1 MQDETGAF
9 SEVQLARLSASTAR
23 VHASYAKLLKQL
35 QRFISSPA
43 GYPFHRTVE
52 RQGRMVLPN
61 SVLLESSVSA
71 ITCLVINSLRED
83 EYGVVQ
89 KSIKDIMKS
98 LYDLELALNEYI
110 KSPQRH
116 WSDPQEPSG
125 AALAPI
131 RLVKDLVTDAIDRI
145 SADFA
150 AYLPTLHLAE
160 KVLER
165 ARQAVTEPDED
176 ISMTDTQLEMQEIA
190 AGYRESPLLRF
201 ANKREISE
209 SQNGVCKSR

>member
-1 MQDETGAF
+1 
-9 SEVQLARLSASTAR
+9 
-23 VHASYAKLLKQL
+23 
-35 QRFISSPA
+35 
-43 GYPFHRTVE
+43 
-52 RQGRMVLPN
+52 
-61 SVLLESSVSA
+61 
-71 ITCLVINSLRED
+71 
-83 EYGVVQ
+83 
-89 KSIKDIMKS
+89 
-98 LYDLELALNEYI
+98 
-110 KSPQRH
+110 
-116 WSDPQEPSG
+116 
-125 AALAPI
+125 
-131 RLVKDLVTDAIDRI
+131 VKDLVTDAIDRI